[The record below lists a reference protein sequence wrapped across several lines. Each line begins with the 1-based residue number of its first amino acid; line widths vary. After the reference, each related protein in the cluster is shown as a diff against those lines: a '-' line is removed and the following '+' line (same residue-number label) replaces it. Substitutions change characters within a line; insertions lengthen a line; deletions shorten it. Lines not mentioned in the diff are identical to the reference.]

1 MEEEFAA
8 KLTQREHSLG
18 MAEQHIPLL
27 MQELRDA
34 EKATRDA
41 ASWEEVRIMSTT
53 VGALRR
59 SVAWIVGEEYVYDAG
74 RDDVKCCVLVGENG
88 CLRGHHLAVDAV
100 NTGNPRHNDVCG
112 WVYEYKSMGD
122 LK

>member
-1 MEEEFAA
+1 MLKAIFENLGFGEISEDDLAVHFVDIDNP
-8 KLTQREHSLG
+8 LT
-18 MAEQHIPLL
+18 
-27 MQELRDA
+27 
-34 EKATRDA
+34 

-88 CLRGHHLAVDAV
+88 CLRGHHLAVHAA
-100 NTGNPRHNDVCG
+100 NTGGPRDNGVRG
-112 WVYEYKSMGD
+112 WVYEYKSMDD